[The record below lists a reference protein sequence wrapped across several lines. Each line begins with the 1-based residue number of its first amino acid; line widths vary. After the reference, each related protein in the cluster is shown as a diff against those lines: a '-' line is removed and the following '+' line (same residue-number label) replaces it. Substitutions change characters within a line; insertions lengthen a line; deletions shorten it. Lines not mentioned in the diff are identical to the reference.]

1 MAQENITVTLSGDRT
16 AVIRSS
22 VKNKDRRKI
31 QRAML
36 AGKEYTS
43 EELEAMDNGKGEIK
57 MTISRESLVGV
68 TEVQIECLLIEY
80 NGNRYDPFHELMES
94 DSEEDYDLIEKAVV
108 GVFGKA
114 GNQAAAEKK

>member
-16 AVIRSS
+16 AVIRSF

-36 AGKEYTS
+36 SGKEYTS

-57 MTISRESLVGV
+57 MTISREALVGV

-80 NGNRYDPFHELMES
+80 NGNRHDPFEELMDS

>member
-16 AVIRSS
+16 AVIRSF

-57 MTISRESLVGV
+57 MTISREALVGV

-80 NGNRYDPFHELMES
+80 NGNRHDPFEELMDS

>member
-1 MAQENITVTLSGDRT
+1 MAQENITVKLSGDRT
-16 AVIRSS
+16 AVIRSF

-43 EELEAMDNGKGEIK
+43 DELEAMDNGKGEIK
-57 MTISRESLVGV
+57 MTISREALVGV

-80 NGNRYDPFHELMES
+80 NGNRHDPFEELMDS

>member
-1 MAQENITVTLSGDRT
+1 MAQENITVNLSGDRT
-16 AVIRSS
+16 AVIRSF

-68 TEVQIECLLIEY
+68 TEVQIECLLLEY
-80 NGNRYDPFHELMES
+80 DGNRYDPFNQLMES

-114 GNQAAAEKK
+114 GNQVAAEKK

>member
-16 AVIRSS
+16 AVIRSF

-36 AGKEYTS
+36 SGKEYTS
-43 EELEAMDNGKGEIK
+43 EELEAMDNSKGEIK
-57 MTISRESLVGV
+57 MTISREALVGV

-80 NGNRYDPFHELMES
+80 NGNRHDPFEELMDS

-108 GVFGKA
+108 GVLGKA

>member
-1 MAQENITVTLSGDRT
+1 MTQENITVKLSGDRT
-16 AVIRSS
+16 AVIRSF

-57 MTISRESLVGV
+57 MTISREALVGV

-80 NGNRYDPFHELMES
+80 NGNRHDPFEELMDS

>member
-1 MAQENITVTLSGDRT
+1 MAQENITVKLSGDRT
-16 AVIRSS
+16 AVIRSF

-68 TEVQIECLLIEY
+68 TEVQIECLLLEY
-80 NGNRYDPFHELMES
+80 NGNTYDPFNELMES

>member
-16 AVIRSS
+16 AVIRSF

-36 AGKEYTS
+36 SGKEYTS

-57 MTISRESLVGV
+57 MTISREALVGV

-80 NGNRYDPFHELMES
+80 NGNRHDPFEELMDS

-114 GNQAAAEKK
+114 GNQAAAEKI

>member
-1 MAQENITVTLSGDRT
+1 MAQENITVKLSGDRT
-16 AVIRSS
+16 AVIRSF

-43 EELEAMDNGKGEIK
+43 EELEAMDSGKGEIK

-68 TEVQIECLLIEY
+68 TEVQIECLLLEY
-80 NGNRYDPFHELMES
+80 NGNTYDPFNELMES

>member
-1 MAQENITVTLSGDRT
+1 MAQENITVSLSGDRT
-16 AVIRSS
+16 AVIRSF

-57 MTISRESLVGV
+57 MTISREALVGV

-80 NGNRYDPFHELMES
+80 NGNRHDPFEELMDS

>member
-16 AVIRSS
+16 AVIRSF

-43 EELEAMDNGKGEIK
+43 EELEAA
-57 MTISRESLVGV
+57 R
-68 TEVQIECLLIEY
+68 
-80 NGNRYDPFHELMES
+80 
-94 DSEEDYDLIEKAVV
+94 A
-108 GVFGKA
+108 A
-114 GNQAAAEKK
+114 GTARIALWPA

>member
-16 AVIRSS
+16 AVIRSF

-57 MTISRESLVGV
+57 MTISREALVGV

-80 NGNRYDPFHELMES
+80 NGNRHDPFEELMDS
-94 DSEEDYDLIEKAVV
+94 DSEEDYNLIEKAVV

>member
-1 MAQENITVTLSGDRT
+1 MAQENITVKLSGDRT
-16 AVIRSS
+16 AVIRSF

-43 EELEAMDNGKGEIK
+43 EELEAMGNGKGEIK

-68 TEVQIECLLIEY
+68 TEVQIECLLLEY
-80 NGNRYDPFHELMES
+80 NGNTYDPFNELMES
-94 DSEEDYDLIEKAVV
+94 DSEEDYDLIEKAIV
-108 GVFGKA
+108 GVFSKA